1 MDAISEILNNTPW
14 WVYLVLA
21 LLIRRGL
28 VAARPNVAQL
38 WRLAIVPVLF
48 AGWDL
53 EALLRHASFGAVV
66 GWIVALAVGAVLGHR
81 LVRGMAVRADHVR
94 LLVALPGDATYLVQ
108 VLLIFV
114 VKYALGY
121 AVGTH
126 PAWRHD
132 AGFLLVAAVLG
143 GFCTGIF
150 VGRFA
155 TLLLKY
161 RAAPSEP
168 LAPAGTGT
176 GLGAA
181 GR

>member
-14 WVYLVLA
+14 WVYLLLA
-21 LLIRRGL
+21 LLVRRGL
-28 VAARPNVAQL
+28 IASRPNVAQL

-48 AGWDL
+48 TVWDVA
-53 EALLRHASFGAVV
+53 ELLRHPAAGVLV
-66 GWIVALAVGAVLGHR
+66 GWIVALAVGAVLGHG
-81 LVRGMAVRADHVR
+81 LVRRLAVRADHAR
-94 LLVALPGDATYLVQ
+94 LLVALPGDSTYLVQ
-108 VLLIFV
+108 VLLIFA

-121 AVGTH
+121 LAASH
-126 PAWRHD
+126 PAWQHD
-132 AGFLLVAAVLG
+132 AGFLLTAAVVG

-168 LAPAGTGT
+168 LAPGGA

-181 GR
+181 GG